1 MRRFITIITVVI
13 VLLIL
18 GWGWFQFFFV
28 FGEGPRAGELNYIM
42 KKGYIWK
49 TYEAKI
55 IQVGFKGASGSF
67 QSNEFQFSVED
78 ERVAQQLMTNSGKWV
93 NVHYREYRGALP
105 WRGMS
110 KYIVDSVISVSPSP
124 TSTTLP

>member
-67 QSNEFQFSVED
+67 QSNEFQFSVE
-78 ERVAQQLMTNSGKWV
+78 E
-93 NVHYREYRGALP
+93 ALP
-105 WRGMS
+105 
-110 KYIVDSVISVSPSP
+110 V
-124 TSTTLP
+124 

>member
-1 MRRFITIITVVI
+1 MRRFIFI
-13 VLLIL
+13 VAGCIFLLL
-18 GWGWFQFFFV
+18 AVWGWFQFYFV

-67 QSNEFQFSVED
+67 QSNEFQFSVVD
-78 ERVAQQLMTNSGKWV
+78 EKVAQQLMNSSGKWV
-93 NVHYREYRGALP
+93 NVHYKEYRGALP

-110 KYIVDSVISVSPSP
+110 KYIVDSVVSVSASPSA
-124 TSTTLP
+124 TQLP

>member
-1 MRRFITIITVVI
+1 MRRFIFIIAAVI
-13 VLLIL
+13 VLAIVS
-18 GWGWFQFFFV
+18 WGWFQFFFV

-42 KKGYIWK
+42 KKGYVWK

-55 IQVGFKGASGSF
+55 IQVGFKGGSGSF

-78 ERVAQQLMTNSGKWV
+78 ERVARQLMANSGKWV
-93 NVHYREYRGALP
+93 NVHYREYKGALP

-110 KYIVDSVISVSPSP
+110 RYVVDSVISVSNSP
-124 TSTTLP
+124 TGTTLP